1 MSDFRQTD
9 DTALWDTALVT
20 SPAPSR
26 SARLSVTPGGEQ
38 TVREGRDDEVCYR
51 ALVARDARFD
61 GWFFAGVTSTWIYCR
76 ASCPSI
82 KPRRDRVRFFAT
94 SAAAQRAGFR
104 ACKRCRPDTAPGSPE
119 WNRRGDVV
127 GRAMRSI
134 REGVIDREGVAGLAR
149 RLGYSPRQLQRL
161 LVAEV
166 GAGPLELARAQRAE
180 TARILLETTDLRI
193 AEVVFA
199 AGFGSVRQFNDT
211 LREIF
216 GEPPRALRER
226 ARRSGGGGG
235 NTRRPL
241 RRPAGVAAPGP
252 HSVTLRL
259 AYRQPFPV
267 GVLFAFLADRAVP
280 GVEEG
285 DTQYYRRALSLPH
298 GAGVTTVRDG
308 GDGTLRCSLQ
318 LDDLRDLTS
327 AVQRVKYLFDL
338 DSDPAAV
345 VEVLGADPVLG
356 PAVTA
361 LPGLRIPGHVD
372 GSELAVRAVLG
383 QQVSVTGARTLAGR
397 LALAHGRA
405 LDVAVGSVQREFP
418 TADAIAGLCAADLP
432 MPGARGCALVG
443 LAEALAS
450 GRLALDGT
458 VDRDEASSTL
468 LSLPGI
474 GPWTVAYVRMRALA
488 DPDAFM
494 PSDLGVRH
502 ALERLGLPAGERQ
515 ATALAESWRPYR
527 AYALQ
532 YLWSTLSSDTRPGS
546 SDQAPATPT
555 FPRQKEPVTT

>member
-1 MSDFRQTD
+1 MSDFRQTN
-9 DTALWDTALVT
+9 DTSLWDTAHVT
-20 SPAPSR
+20 APAPSR
-26 SARLSVTPGGEQ
+26 SARLSLVSGGEH
-38 TVREGRDDEVCYR
+38 RLRSGRDDEVCYR

-61 GWFFAGVTSTWIYCR
+61 GWFFAGVTSTGIYCR
-76 ASCPSI
+76 ASCPSV

-193 AEVVFA
+193 AEIVFA

-211 LREIF
+211 VREIF
-216 GEPPRALRER
+216 GEPPRAMRER
-226 ARRSGGGGG
+226 ARRTAGGGHS
-235 NTRRPL
+235 RRPL
-241 RRPAGVAAPGP
+241 GRATGMAGP

-267 GVLFAFLADRAVP
+267 AVLLAFLADRAAP

-285 DTQYYRRALSLPH
+285 DAEYYRRALSLPH

-345 VEVLGADPVLG
+345 FELLGTDPVLG
-356 PAVTA
+356 PAVA
-361 LPGLRIPGHVD
+361 GLPGLRIPGHVD

-405 LDVAVGSVQREFP
+405 LSVAVGSVQREFP
-418 TADAIAGLCAADLP
+418 TADAIAGLSTADLP
-432 MPGARGCALVG
+432 MPRARGRALIG
-443 LAEALAS
+443 LAETLAS

-502 ALERLGLPAGERQ
+502 ALERLGLPTGERQ
-515 ATALAESWRPYR
+515 ATALAENWRPYR
-527 AYALQ
+527 AYGLQ
-532 YLWSTLSSDTRPGS
+532 YLWSSLSNGAHSARSDE
-546 SDQAPATPT
+546 APATPT
-555 FPRQKEPVTT
+555 FPRQKEPVTA